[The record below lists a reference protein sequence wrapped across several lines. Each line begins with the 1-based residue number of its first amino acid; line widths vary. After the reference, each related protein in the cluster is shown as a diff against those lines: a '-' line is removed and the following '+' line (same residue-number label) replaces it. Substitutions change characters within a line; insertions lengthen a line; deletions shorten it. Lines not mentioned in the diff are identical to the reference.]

1 MPTIGTDRAV
11 EILHDRGPAMGES
24 RWTSGSGYLIG
35 SRLVLTVAHNVD
47 YRRDLGDDEQLLVR
61 TIEGNVLTARIALAC
76 DEQSKVD
83 LALLEITDPQFGEH
97 LLPVTFAQIN
107 RDSPAPVTGCWAV
120 GFPQFGEAGPVLPG
134 GSRRET
140 WQVSGQIFPGGLRR
154 AGLLSLQVSSTP
166 RSLPASLAGSEWEGM
181 SGAVVFADAP
191 DGEQAVVGVISAH
204 HPPEGESALTAVPI
218 TAVADLPTAAEW
230 SRQFGLTDL
239 GALPLLPRER
249 TKTRAVLVGQA
260 LVEVRDPFALEVHR
274 PVQPGSSQAELPELP
289 AYVPREHDTELG
301 LVVQAAVEGG
311 SQIAVLVGGSSTGK
325 TRTCW
330 EALQLL
336 RGQEPEWRLWHP
348 IDPTRPDAA
357 LRELPGIG
365 PRTVVW
371 LNEAQF
377 YLDVADGDLGE
388 RVAAGLRELLRDAA
402 RAPVLVLAT
411 LWPQY
416 WDDLTAG
423 PAGGRDSH
431 AQARELLAGHDITV
445 PAAFTAAQL
454 DELSQAGDA
463 RLVLASAAAQDGQV
477 IQFLAGAPELLA
489 RYRNAPPA
497 AAALIHAA
505 MDARRLGMGVGV
517 PEAFLDAAA
526 PGYMTDTE
534 WDTLSDDWLKEALTY
549 TAKPCMGVRGPLTLI
564 RPRPAASRATGPVSP
579 GSGGQSADSEAAMTA
594 GPLYRLADYLDQYG
608 RQHRKTEIPPADFWA
623 AAAGHAFP
631 SDQTALGEAAHD
643 RGLYRAAAQLY
654 KNAAAHGNRH
664 ATGYLAAT
672 PPALWAAAHA
682 PVDDLLAVAELVGRL
697 QRAGTQQQVTA
708 LADRAAAHVPLDN
721 PYTVADLVDEL
732 LYVGAE
738 QQATA
743 LADRAAAH
751 VSLDNPGAVAELLGR
766 LQRADG
772 QQQVTLLADR
782 AAAHIS
788 LDNPRAVA
796 RLLEGL
802 QEAGAHQQVT
812 ELLDRD
818 PAAHISLGNPDE
830 LADLLATLQKVGAH
844 QQVTVLLHRDP
855 AAHAS
860 LGDPYAVL
868 RLLGRLL
875 DVSAQQQFAALADRA
890 LACLSLDDLY
900 SVTRLLEGQR
910 VLGAHQQFS
919 ALADH
924 AAHVSLDNPYAVAH
938 LLDVLRRLGGQQEV
952 TKLADR
958 AAHVSLD
965 NPYAVADLLRDLQ
978 EAGTHH
984 QFTTLADRAA
994 AHVSLNDPQ
1003 AVARMLGRLRALGAH
1018 QQATTLLHRDPAAH
1032 VSLDDPQAVADL
1044 LDDLQEAGARQ
1055 QVAEL
1060 ANRAAAHGSLDNPGA
1075 VAILLD
1081 RLQGMGAR
1089 QQATTLLHRDPAA
1102 HVSLEN
1108 SDEVARLLDGL
1119 RVLGAQQQ
1127 AIALADRAAAHVS
1140 LNDPYAVSRLLDGLW
1155 ALGAQQQ
1162 AIALADRA
1170 AAHVSLNDP
1179 QAVAFLLGR
1188 LHALGARQQV
1198 TTLLHRDPAAH
1209 VSLDK
1214 PDKMTRLANLMGGQT
1229 DALAD
1234 LLGSLRA
1241 LGAPAAQQVTALV
1254 DRLPGAGM
1262 FELFLEQHGHRDQF
1276 QFGREADGTPSAPWS
1291 WDDLD

>member
-11 EILHDRGPAMGES
+11 EILHDRGPAMGQN

-61 TIEGNVLTARIALAC
+61 TIEGSVLTARVVLAC

-97 LLPVTFAQIN
+97 LPPVTFARIN
-107 RDSPAPVTGCWAV
+107 RDSPAPITGCWAI
-120 GFPQFGEAGPVLPG
+120 GFPRFGEAGPVLPG

-181 SGAVVFADAP
+181 SGAVVFADAQ
-191 DGEQAVVGVISAH
+191 DGEHAVVGVTSAH

-218 TAVADLPTAAEW
+218 TAVADLPAAAEW
-230 SRQFGLTDL
+230 WRQFGVTGL
-239 GALPLLPRER
+239 GALPVLPRER
-249 TKTRAVLVGQA
+249 TETRVVLVGRPLA
-260 LVEVRDPFALEVHR
+260 EVRDPFALEVHR
-274 PVQPGSSQAELPELP
+274 PVQPGNSQAGLPELP
-289 AYVPREHDTELG
+289 TYVPREHDIELG

-463 RLVLASAAAQDGQV
+463 RLVLAAAAAQDGQV

-534 WDTLSDDWLKEALTY
+534 WDALSDDWLKEALTY
-549 TAKPCMGVRGPLTLI
+549 TAKPCMGVRGPLTPI
-564 RPRPAASRATGPVSP
+564 RPRPATSRAVGAVSP
-579 GSGGQSADSEAAMTA
+579 GSGGQSADSQAGITA

-608 RQHRKTEIPPADFWA
+608 RQHRKGDIPSADFWA
-623 AAAGHAFP
+623 AAADHAFP

-654 KNAAAHGNRH
+654 KNAAGHGNRH
-664 ATGYLAAT
+664 AAGYLADT
-672 PPALWAAAHA
+672 PPVLWAAAHA
-682 PVDDLLAVAELVGRL
+682 PVDDLLAVAELLSRL
-697 QRAGTQQQVTA
+697 QRAGTHQQVTA
-708 LADRAAAHVPLDN
+708 LADRATAHVPLDN
-721 PYTVADLVDEL
+721 PYTVADLVDRL
-732 LYVGAE
+732 LHVGAE

-766 LQRADG
+766 LHRADG
-772 QQQVTLLADR
+772 QQQVTALADR
-782 AAAHIS
+782 AAAHVS
-788 LDNPRAVA
+788 LGDPGAVA

-812 ELLDRD
+812 ALLDRD
-818 PAAHISLGNPDE
+818 PAAHVSLGNPDE
-830 LADLLATLQKVGAH
+830 VAGLLATLEKVGAH
-844 QQVTVLLHRDP
+844 QQVTALLHRDP

-868 RLLGRLL
+868 RLLGTLL
-875 DVSAQQQFAALADRA
+875 DVSAHEQFAALADRA
-890 LACLSLDDLY
+890 IAHLSLDDLY
-900 SVTRLLEGQR
+900 SVTRLLDGQR
-910 VLGAHQQFS
+910 VLGTHQQFT
-919 ALADH
+919 ALADR
-924 AAHVSLDNPYAVAH
+924 AAHVSLDDPYAVAH
-938 LLDVLRRLGGQQEV
+938 LLDVLRTLGRHQEV
-952 TKLADR
+952 TTLADR
-958 AAHVSLD
+958 AGTHVSLD
-965 NPYAVADLLRDLQ
+965 NPYAVADLLGDLQ
-978 EAGTHH
+978 EAGAHQ

-994 AHVSLNDPQ
+994 THVSLNDPQ
-1003 AVARMLGRLRALGAH
+1003 AVARLLGRLRALGAQ
-1018 QQATTLLHRDPAAH
+1018 QQATALLHRDPAAH
-1032 VSLDDPQAVADL
+1032 VSLDDPEAVADL
-1044 LDDLQEAGARQ
+1044 LDGLQEAGARQ
-1055 QVAEL
+1055 QVTAL
-1060 ANRAAAHGSLDNPGA
+1060 ADRAAAHVSLDNPRA
-1075 VAILLD
+1075 VAMLLD
-1081 RLQGMGAR
+1081 GLQGAGAR

-1119 RVLGAQQQ
+1119 RVLGAHQQ
-1127 AIALADRAAAHVS
+1127 ATALADRAAAHVS
-1140 LNDPYAVSRLLDGLW
+1140 LNDPYAVTRLLDGLRV
-1155 ALGAQQQ
+1155 LGAHQQ
-1162 AIALADRA
+1162 ATALADRA
-1170 AAHVSLNDP
+1170 AAHLSLNDP
-1179 QAVAFLLGR
+1179 RAVAFLLGR

-1209 VSLDK
+1209 VSLDR
-1214 PDKMTRLANLMGGQT
+1214 PDKMNRMANLMGGVPDPVGQ
-1229 DALAD
+1229 

-1241 LGAPAAQQVTALV
+1241 LGAQQQVTALA

-1262 FELFLEQHGHRDQF
+1262 FELFLEQDGYRDQF
-1276 QFGREADGTPSAPWS
+1276 QFGRKADGSPSAPWS
-1291 WDDLD
+1291 WDELD